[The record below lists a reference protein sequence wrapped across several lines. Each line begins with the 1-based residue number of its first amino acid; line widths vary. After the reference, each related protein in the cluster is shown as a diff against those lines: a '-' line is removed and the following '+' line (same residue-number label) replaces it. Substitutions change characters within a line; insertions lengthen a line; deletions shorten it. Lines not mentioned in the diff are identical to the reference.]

1 MDIRKFTTY
10 EEMVAHQ
17 EAEKE
22 AFKKKQQEERKAMR
36 KKLAE
41 EDKKRKAK
49 TEKQMV
55 AMLRLIYKDVDD
67 GQILMKLAQTAEKRN
82 IDETDIQKILQ

>member
-1 MDIRKFTTY
+1 MDIRKFNTY
-10 EEMVAHQ
+10 EDMLAQQ
-17 EAEKE
+17 EADKE

-41 EDKKRKAK
+41 EKKKRKEK

-82 IDETDIQKILQ
+82 IDEKDIHKILQ